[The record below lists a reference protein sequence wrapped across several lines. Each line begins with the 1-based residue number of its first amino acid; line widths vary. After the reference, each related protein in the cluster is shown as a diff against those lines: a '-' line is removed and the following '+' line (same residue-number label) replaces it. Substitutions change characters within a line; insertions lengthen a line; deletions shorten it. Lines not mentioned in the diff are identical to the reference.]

1 MTDNMFFSDQ
11 QGKKLMSQKID
22 GQLIKTDRTKNHPLE
37 QSPSVESQFSRV
49 VEHSDWHEVTRSH
62 QEKTQQDVL
71 KALAKDKLT
80 VDDFTALISP
90 AAEPYLL
97 DMVAK
102 SEALTKQ
109 RFGNTLSLFAPLY
122 LSNTCANECTYCGF
136 SMSNAIKR
144 LTLDEAQIKKE
155 VAAIKG
161 KGFDHIL
168 LVTGETKR
176 VSMPYFERML
186 PLIKPSFSQ
195 LSMEVQPLEADEYQR
210 LKNIGLDAVLVYQ
223 ETYRRQTYLEH
234 HLRGNKSN
242 FNHRLDAPDRI
253 GQAGLH
259 KIGLGVLL
267 GLEDWRTD
275 SIMMAHHLRHLQ
287 KHYWRSRFSVAFP
300 RIRPCEGGIQPKS
313 VISDRQ
319 LIQLIAAWRLFDR
332 DLEMSL
338 STRESAEFRH
348 HAIRMGF
355 TTMSAESKTQPGG
368 YADDAEVALEQFEIS
383 DERSVQEI
391 AEMIRSQGKEVVWKD
406 WDPSLSGL

>member
-1 MTDNMFFSDQ
+1 MTKAVLEKNV
-11 QGKKLMSQKID
+11 IV
-22 GQLIKTDRTKNHPLE
+22 TDAKNQDSRK
-37 QSPSVESQFSRV
+37 QSPAVQGQFSGFIDQF
-49 VEHSDWHEVTRSH
+49 DWNEATLSY
-62 QEKTQQDVL
+62 QTKTEQDVL
-71 KALAKDKLT
+71 VALGESKLT
-80 VDDFTALISP
+80 VDDFAALISP

-97 DMVAK
+97 DMVTK
-102 SEALTKQ
+102 SEQLTKQ
-109 RFGNTLSLFAPLY
+109 RFGNTISLFAPLY

-144 LTLDEAQIKKE
+144 LTLNEEQIHKE
-155 VAAIKG
+155 VTAIKG

-168 LVTGETKR
+168 LVTGETHK

-186 PLIKPSFSQ
+186 PHIKPYFSQ
-195 LSMEVQPLEADEYQR
+195 LSMEVQPLEVEEYKR
-210 LKNIGLDAVLVYQ
+210 LQDLGLDAVLVYQ
-223 ETYRRQTYLEH
+223 ETYNRETYLEH
-234 HLRGNKSN
+234 HLRGHKSN
-242 FNHRLDAPDRI
+242 FNYRLDAPDRI

-275 SIMMAHHLRHLQ
+275 SVMMAHHLRHLQ

-319 LIQLIAAWRLFDR
+319 LVQLIAAWRLFDR

-338 STRESAEFRH
+338 STRESAEFRN
-348 HAIRMGF
+348 HAVRMGF

-368 YADDAEVALEQFEIS
+368 YAEDAEIALEQFEIS
-383 DERSVQEI
+383 DERSVQDI
-391 AEMIRSQGKEVVWKD
+391 ANMIRAQGREVVWKD
-406 WDPSLSGL
+406 WEPVLS